1 MALYFRRTRKILRD
15 TSTQRRVY
23 KQNGPQRE
31 LYCAVG
37 VRDAHGMREGPVVYF
52 LVPHEVD
59 VVRQVDQK
67 EYDPALC
74 KSEKS
79 GRGPLAKD
87 WVEKSEPP
95 VMCCYKL
102 VRVDFKVWGLQGK
115 TENLVAQSQK
125 KLFLKTHG
133 QVFAQL
139 DNYFDMKMSD
149 IREMEDNA
157 QKKLQDMKDA
167 AEKAK
172 AAAADDAK
180 KPAAKS

>member
-1 MALYFRRTRKILRD
+1 
-15 TSTQRRVY
+15 
-23 KQNGPQRE
+23 
-31 LYCAVG
+31 
-37 VRDAHGMREGPVVYF
+37 
-52 LVPHEVD
+52 
-59 VVRQVDQK
+59 
-67 EYDPALC
+67 
-74 KSEKS
+74 
-79 GRGPLAKD
+79 
-87 WVEKSEPP
+87 
-95 VMCCYKL
+95 MCCYKL

-157 QKKLQDMKDA
+157 QKQLQDMKDA

-172 AAAADDAK
+172 AAAA
-180 KPAAKS
+180 AKS